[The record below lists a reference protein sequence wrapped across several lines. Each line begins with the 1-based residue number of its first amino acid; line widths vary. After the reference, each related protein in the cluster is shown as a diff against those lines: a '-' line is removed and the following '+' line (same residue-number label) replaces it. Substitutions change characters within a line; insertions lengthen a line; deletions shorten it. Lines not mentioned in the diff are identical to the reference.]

1 MPGKLDIGRDPHHG
15 FYPKLA
21 KLEAEGANAVAAYN
35 DARFARHDSGP
46 HSSANGPDYVVASN
60 GLGAY
65 VLVEGDTWFLS
76 TFMGLPYYSQAYKDE
91 VYAKAVEQLPGV

>member
-1 MPGKLDIGRDPHHG
+1 MPGKLDIGRDPHYG

-21 KLEAEGANAVAAYN
+21 KLEAEGANAVTAYS
-35 DARFARHDSGP
+35 DDRYSRLDSGP
-46 HSSANGPDYVVASN
+46 YSSANGPDYVVAEN
-60 GLGAY
+60 LNAAY

-91 VYAKAVEQLPGV
+91 VYAKAVEQLPRV